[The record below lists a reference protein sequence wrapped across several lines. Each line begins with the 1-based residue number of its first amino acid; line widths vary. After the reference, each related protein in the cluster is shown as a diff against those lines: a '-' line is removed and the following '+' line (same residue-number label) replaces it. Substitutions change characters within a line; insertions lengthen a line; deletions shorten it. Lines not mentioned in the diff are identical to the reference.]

1 MVAPSPWKMSQPL
14 TWKYGMTILLWTVN
28 GSDDYVHDAVTKK
41 KKEKKRNLLCPC
53 GESGLELAKHC
64 RSKIINSCW
73 YGFEVIRLS
82 TCYCKQKHFISW
94 KRLPNN
100 AVTQQRQSQFTPK
113 MKATMN
119 TIIGSVYAKT
129 QHVFLLPDYWN
140 FPQIFKFMFEYLLL
154 FPESYSKF
162 LRDWVPFLSK
172 FNK

>member
-41 KKEKKRNLLCPC
+41 KKKRNLLCPC

-113 MKATMN
+113 MKAN
-119 TIIGSVYAKT
+119 TVPCLLSSLVQIDQYNGCNGKT
-129 QHVFLLPDYWN
+129 SFMEFMPGTAGQQPYGTISE
-140 FPQIFKFMFEYLLL
+140 QQSFKHQYKYKW
-154 FPESYSKF
+154 ST
-162 LRDWVPFLSK
+162 
-172 FNK
+172 